1 MSGPGSS
8 PVRDGGHRKA
18 GISGAWNVPSIF
30 VSRLTHGTLLH
41 RILITRRLWDC
52 CQSGYCRFGMQV
64 TWATILSCKPYS
76 SGLYSCLLQGLFTPG
91 LGMAPLNAVLV
102 VWLCARLFEYN
113 HPLAWLSDYASETL
127 PGDVSAF
134 GNAWSLLP

>member
-64 TWATILSCKPYS
+64 TWATILSQTLFIWALFLRPRIVYARAGYGAAERR
-76 SGLYSCLLQGLFTPG
+76 SGGL
-91 LGMAPLNAVLV
+91 AVCPV
-102 VWLCARLFEYN
+102 V
-113 HPLAWLSDYASETL
+113 
-127 PGDVSAF
+127 
-134 GNAWSLLP
+134 